1 MTLNVLNVSGLNT
14 FSADSSYCWAFSIS
28 SMIRHSLNMFLRE
41 RKKKPRSQGRI
52 KEAEEY
58 LNGPEFHKRLRNC
71 FEAPNAENLFGFL
84 SVSKPKKGTSLQ

>member
-1 MTLNVLNVSGLNT
+1 
-14 FSADSSYCWAFSIS
+14 
-28 SMIRHSLNMFLRE
+28 MFLRE
-41 RKKKPRSQGRI
+41 RKNKYSADEKIISEAKK
-52 KEAEEY
+52 Y